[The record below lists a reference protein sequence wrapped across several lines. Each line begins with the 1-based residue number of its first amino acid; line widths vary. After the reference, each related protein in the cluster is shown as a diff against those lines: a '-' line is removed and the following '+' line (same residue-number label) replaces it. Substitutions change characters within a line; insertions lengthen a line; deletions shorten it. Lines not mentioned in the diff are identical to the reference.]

1 MIWNPFLRKKPD
13 RSETLYGAIVAAA
26 RQPIFYREWGIADTV
41 EGRFEMVVLHLS
53 LVIIRLKGEHDDLRQ
68 ALANRFCL
76 DMDDNLR
83 ELGVGDLGVA
93 KRVRAMAEA
102 FQGRY
107 VAYEAAHDEAQMA
120 KAIARNVYAGKAPSN
135 TLALYALRAKVVLGG
150 ESASDI
156 LNAKVLFQ

>member
-1 MIWNPFLRKKPD
+1 MIWNPFSPKKPD

-26 RQPIFYREWGIADTV
+26 RQEVFYRDWGVADTV

-93 KRVRAMAEA
+93 KRVRSMAEA

-107 VAYEAAHDEAQMA
+107 LAYEAALDEAQMA

-135 TLALYALRAKVVLGG
+135 ALALYALRAKVVLGG

-156 LNAKVLFQ
+156 INGKLHFQ